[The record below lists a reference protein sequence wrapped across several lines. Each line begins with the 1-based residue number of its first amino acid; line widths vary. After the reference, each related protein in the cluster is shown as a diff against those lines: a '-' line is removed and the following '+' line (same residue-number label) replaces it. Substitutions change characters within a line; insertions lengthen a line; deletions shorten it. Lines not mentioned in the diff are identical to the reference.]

1 KSFDT
6 TQRAAALAARPVL
19 LVAGARDTVTPPTV
33 HHDPLVAAFAAA
45 GAAHTD
51 SVVLDA
57 DHAFSDKR
65 IALAHAVV
73 GWLGSEC
80 R

>member
-1 KSFDT
+1 M
-6 TQRAAALAARPVL
+6 
-19 LVAGARDTVTPPTV
+19 
-33 HHDPLVAAFAAA
+33 AAFAAA
-45 GAAHTD
+45 GAKQAR

-65 IALAHAVV
+65 IALAHTLVD
-73 GWLGSEC
+73 WIGSEC

>member
-1 KSFDT
+1 
-6 TQRAAALAARPVL
+6 VL
-19 LVAGARDTVTPPTV
+19 LVAGSRDAVTPATA

-45 GAAHTD
+45 GAKHTRG
-51 SVVLDA
+51 VVLDA

-65 IALAHAVV
+65 IALAHTLVEWI
-73 GWLGSEC
+73 GTEC